1 MSADTSRSVM
11 HELCAP
17 NGFGGSPRMGDAV
30 WSPRGSPARGDV
42 ATDAGRQAD
51 DRSGRPAGA
60 LPTRRAH
67 MSNDFSIWDV
77 FVSMF
82 WFMLLFAWIM
92 LLFHIIA
99 DIFRDRELS
108 GFAKA
113 LWCLFLIFIPWI
125 GALVYLIARGNS
137 MAQRSL

>member
-1 MSADTSRSVM
+1 MSD
-11 HELCAP
+11 
-17 NGFGGSPRMGDAV
+17 
-30 WSPRGSPARGDV
+30 
-42 ATDAGRQAD
+42 
-51 DRSGRPAGA
+51 
-60 LPTRRAH
+60 
-67 MSNDFSIWDV
+67 DFSIWDV

-137 MAQRSL
+137 MAQRSMQAAQENEAHMRAYVRDAAGTTSAADELAKLAEMRDSGVITPEDYEKAKAKVLA

>member
-1 MSADTSRSVM
+1 MSD
-11 HELCAP
+11 
-17 NGFGGSPRMGDAV
+17 
-30 WSPRGSPARGDV
+30 
-42 ATDAGRQAD
+42 
-51 DRSGRPAGA
+51 
-60 LPTRRAH
+60 
-67 MSNDFSIWDV
+67 DFSIWDV

-99 DIFRDRELS
+99 DIFRDRELG

-113 LWCLFLIFIPWI
+113 MWCLFLIFIPWI

-137 MAQRSL
+137 MTQRSIEAAKENEANMRAYVRDAAGTTSAADELAKLAEMRDSGAITPEDYEKAKAKVLA

>member
-1 MSADTSRSVM
+1 MSD
-11 HELCAP
+11 
-17 NGFGGSPRMGDAV
+17 
-30 WSPRGSPARGDV
+30 
-42 ATDAGRQAD
+42 
-51 DRSGRPAGA
+51 
-60 LPTRRAH
+60 
-67 MSNDFSIWDV
+67 DFSIWDV

-113 LWCLFLIFIPWI
+113 MWCLFLIFIPWI

-137 MAQRSL
+137 MTQRSVEAAKENEANMRAYVRDAAGTTSAADELAKLAQMRDSGTITPEDYEKAKAKVLA

>member
-1 MSADTSRSVM
+1 MED
-11 HELCAP
+11 
-17 NGFGGSPRMGDAV
+17 GFGL
-30 WSPRGSPARGDV
+30 WE
-42 ATDAGRQAD
+42 
-51 DRSGRPAGA
+51 
-60 LPTRRAH
+60 
-67 MSNDFSIWDV
+67 V

-108 GFAKA
+108 GGGKA
-113 LWCLFLIFIPWI
+113 LWCLFLIFIPWV

-137 MAQRSL
+137 MAQRSVEAAQENEAQMRAYVRDAAGTTSAADELAKLAQMRDSGTITPEDYEKAKAKVLA

>member
-1 MSADTSRSVM
+1 MSD
-11 HELCAP
+11 
-17 NGFGGSPRMGDAV
+17 
-30 WSPRGSPARGDV
+30 
-42 ATDAGRQAD
+42 
-51 DRSGRPAGA
+51 
-60 LPTRRAH
+60 
-67 MSNDFSIWDV
+67 DFSIWDV

-99 DIFRDRELS
+99 DIFRDRELG

-113 LWCLFLIFIPWI
+113 MWCLFLIFIPWI

-137 MAQRSL
+137 MTQRSIEAAKENEANMRAYVREAAGTTSAADELAKLAEMRDSGAITPEDYEKAKAKVLA